1 LLIRDYQSD
10 SLIEEFVM
18 TVMVTAEFKMKPE
31 AAETVIQTMKEILPD
46 TRAYDGCQEIK
57 SYYEPDTH
65 TLLLVEIWESSEHQ
79 QKYIGWRVET
89 GLVDSVSEMLA
100 AAPAFRTFEIRS
112 DI

>member
-1 LLIRDYQSD
+1 
-10 SLIEEFVM
+10 M
-18 TVMVTAEFKMKPE
+18 TVMVTAEFKMKTE
-31 AAETVIQTMKEILPD
+31 SAETVIQKMKEILPD
-46 TRAYDGCQEIK
+46 TRAYDGCREVK

-89 GLVDSVSEMLA
+89 GLVASVSEMLA

>member
-1 LLIRDYQSD
+1 
-10 SLIEEFVM
+10 M

-31 AAETVIQTMKEILPD
+31 SAETVIQTMIEILPD

-89 GLVDSVSEMLA
+89 GLVASVSEMLA
-100 AAPAFRTFEIRS
+100 AAPDFRKF
-112 DI
+112 